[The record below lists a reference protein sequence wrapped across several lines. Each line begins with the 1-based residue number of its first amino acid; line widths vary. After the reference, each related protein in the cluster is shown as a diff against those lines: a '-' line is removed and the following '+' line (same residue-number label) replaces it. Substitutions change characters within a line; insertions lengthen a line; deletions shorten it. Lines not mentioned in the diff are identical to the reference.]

1 MFRLLHSYGKT
12 KQNKKTHRRQ
22 GPLTKYHKGKAV
34 TKTIYFVSVHQ
45 GLSCFGIKGTEES
58 RHF

>member
-1 MFRLLHSYGKT
+1 MV
-12 KQNKKTHRRQ
+12 KQNKRKTIED
-22 GPLTKYHKGKAV
+22 KAHLQNIIKDKAI

-58 RHF
+58 

>member
-1 MFRLLHSYGKT
+1 MVKT
-12 KQNKKTHRRQ
+12 KTKKPIEDKAHLQNI
-22 GPLTKYHKGKAV
+22 TKDKAV